1 MEYYLMHKDD
11 PVTLCEFT
19 DDGTMVAF
27 SPRFKNP
34 ELAPVDF
41 RAYHDHIRRWWI
53 NRQIP
58 LRQGRVE
65 EILKAKGLIGPG
77 EYLLNNLGLSLTDHY
92 WIKPINTSLK
102 WADVNLFE
110 NNFRDDLLS
119 FPKNSASPDQTP
131 PSMSP
136 NSSLRGELEKTWT
149 IIGGKRLLVKGN
161 HGSSS
166 SESINEVIAT
176 LLHHRHGFDN
186 YARYKLIH
194 IKDKPYDYGCCSE
207 AFTDVRT
214 ELVSAYALLTSES
227 PQGTTSEYERLIAL
241 AVKGGLDEAQLRTDL
256 EYQIVTDFLLSN
268 VDRHMD
274 NIGFL
279 RDSDT
284 LKLIRMAPIFD
295 TGRAFGGSGII
306 PVTDDEIHNI
316 EINSFER
323 SEAAMLSHVR
333 NRDVF
338 DSSKAL
344 SSEQIESLYRKDSKA
359 SPYTIKSVSALYR
372 KKLELLNK
380 WQNK

>member
-1 MEYYLMHKDD
+1 MEYYLMHNDD

-27 SPRFKNP
+27 SRRFRNP
-34 ELAPVDF
+34 ELVPLEF
-41 RAYHDHIRRWWI
+41 RAYQDHIRRWWL

-77 EYLLNNLGLSLTDHY
+77 EYLLTNLGLSLTDHY
-92 WIKPINTSLK
+92 WIKPVNSSLK
-102 WADVNLFE
+102 WAEVNLYE
-110 NNFRDDLLS
+110 NNFRDDILS
-119 FPKNSASPDQTP
+119 FSKDSAFKEAPY

-149 IIGGKRLLVKGN
+149 IIGGKRVLVKGN

-176 LLHHRHGFDN
+176 LLHHRQGYDN
-186 YARYKLIH
+186 YTRYKLIH
-194 IKDKPYDYGCCSE
+194 VKGKPYDYGCCSE
-207 AFTDVRT
+207 VFTDNNT
-214 ELVSAYALLTSES
+214 ELVSAYALLTSEVS
-227 PQGTTSEYERLIAL
+227 EGTESEYERLISL
-241 AVKGGLDEAQLRTDL
+241 AVRNGADETQLRSDL
-256 EYQIVTDFLLSN
+256 EYQIVTDYLLSN

-279 RDSDT
+279 RDSKT
-284 LKLIRMAPIFD
+284 LKFIRMAPIFD

-306 PVTDDEIHNI
+306 PVTDEEIQNI
-316 EINSFER
+316 ETNSFER
-323 SEAAMLSHVR
+323 SETAMLSHVS
-333 NRDVF
+333 NKNVF
-338 DSSKAL
+338 DLSKAL
-344 SSEQIESLYRKDSKA
+344 STDQIEALYLKDSKV
-359 SPYTIKSVSALYR
+359 SPYTVRSVSSLYR
-372 KKLELLNK
+372 KKLKLLNN